1 MAIIIIIVHGLYHN
15 LHTITWATSVGVL
28 PCHWRKHNYNIL
40 AEVWSDKHSI
50 DSQVMKESYDIY
62 HEWYAACNIML

>member
-1 MAIIIIIVHGLYHN
+1 MGYTTTFTQSPVLA
-15 LHTITWATSVGVL
+15 GVL